1 MKRIQKRIIGSAL
14 AVVLL
19 LAVSMG
25 VYAADVGCNAS
36 YALRQLSNVPDSSWV
51 KRIYY
56 TFKNNSSTVTVTC
69 TQNTT
74 SGASVYVVFNGNAAA
89 TLNQAGA
96 SYSKPVEP
104 GETTIILVELVTP
117 DSYNTYTGYGTV
129 VN

>member
-1 MKRIQKRIIGSAL
+1 MKRMQKSIIGGAL

-25 VYAADVGCNAS
+25 VYAAEIGCNKS

-51 KRIYY
+51 KEVYY
-56 TFKNNSSTVTVTC
+56 AFQNNSSTVIVTC

-74 SGASVYVVFNGNAAA
+74 SGASVYVVLNGNAGA

-96 SYSKPVEP
+96 SYSKPVDE
-104 GETTIILVELVTP
+104 GQTTRILIQLDTP